1 MNKSILPRI
10 ATTSLLQTLAFAI
23 PLLVAL
29 PSHAEIY
36 KWVDAN
42 GRTHYSETK
51 PTSTVNKLKEV
62 VIRTTP
68 VTSSTSRPSRIE
80 VATNATNATSNAA
93 TRQAFEKTYQE
104 RATHQETVAESGTL
118 SSTNRPLLSHAPNTV
133 ETDAIRCARA
143 RDLLPRI
150 KAGAV
155 KHLLWN
161 GAVTNVDD
169 NDRIIAENDIA
180 NFCR

>member
-1 MNKSILPRI
+1 MHKFIPRRTN
-10 ATTSLLQTLAFAI
+10 TTSLRNILAIAI
-23 PLLVAL
+23 PLLIAS

-51 PTSTVNKLKEV
+51 PTTSVSKLKEV
-62 VIRTTP
+62 AIRAAPATP
-68 VTSSTSRPSRIE
+68 AINERAANIPA
-80 VATNATNATSNAA
+80 VASPAW
-93 TRQAFEKTYQE
+93 QVYEKTYQE
-104 RATHQETVAESGTL
+104 RRAQQENVAEVGSL
-118 SSTNRPLLSHAPNTV
+118 SSTNRPLLSHAPGTV

-155 KHLLWN
+155 KHQLWN
-161 GAVTNVDD
+161 GAITNVDD
-169 NDRIIAENDIA
+169 NDRVIAENDIT